1 MNIKSKTSS
10 NAILLDNMNYVY
22 ILNKCSFKLV
32 YFLINWQ
39 IIYSCSFKLVH
50 LMNKTTKKKITFIVK
65 IDSLFKC
72 LNKN

>member
-10 NAILLDNMNYVY
+10 NAILLDNMNYNIY
-22 ILNKCSFKLV
+22 ILNKCSFKLA

-50 LMNKTTKKKITFIVK
+50 F
-65 IDSLFKC
+65 DE
-72 LNKN
+72 